1 MSMPG
6 FGSEWAGARIAR
18 LIEDGQSGATGRNGP
33 RRPLGGL
40 RRLVGRLRPSGSS
53 PPRGVR
59 EGVRLHERARPRPL
73 PEEPAVPRTDAR
85 AF

>member
-18 LIEDGQSGATGRNGP
+18 LIEDGQSSATARNRP

-40 RRLVGRLRPSGSS
+40 RRLVGRLRSAGSS
-53 PPRGVR
+53 PPRAARDRVP
-59 EGVRLHERARPRPL
+59 LRARSVS
-73 PEEPAVPRTDAR
+73 EEPAAQRTDAS